1 MPSKEKYS
9 MIKREESLEYHAS
22 GRPGKIELRVTKPC
36 LTPWE
41 MRLAYLPGASYPSIE
56 IMKDPSS
63 VFRYTLRGNLVAV
76 ITNGTA
82 VPGLGDVGAA
92 AAKPMQEGV
101 AMLFKRLADIDVFD
115 LELDTRDP
123 DRFVDT
129 VRMLEPTFGGIN
141 LKDIKAPEG
150 LSIYEQ
156 LRTTMGIP
164 VFHENLY
171 SSAVVAAAALINAL
185 ELAGKRIDE
194 IRVVIC
200 GAGTVGI
207 GCARLFLRLGV
218 HAENLLVYDVHGLLH
233 PDRSDLLDCHRELA
247 RKHPASKLPD
257 GVRGADVLVGASTG
271 AVFTLEML
279 RSMNRFPLVLALAT
293 PEPEI
298 GYQEAR
304 GSRQDIIVAT
314 SSGLHPNTLT
324 DLLSF
329 PYIFRGALDVQ
340 AKSITEGMML
350 AAARALARL
359 AREEVV
365 EEVEKAYGNEHF
377 SFGPE
382 YLLPKPIDPRIL
394 IWESAG
400 VSQQAIEEKVAS
412 KPIDSKTYQ
421 ESLAAR
427 LGTGR
432 EILRGLML
440 RARQEKFRVVV
451 SEGSNETILRASR
464 ILQDEG
470 LAVPILLGREEEIR
484 KSTDRLGLDLGGVDI
499 IDPARSPRFEA
510 YTNEYFGM
518 RRRRGVI
525 RQAADERL
533 RHGDYFASMM
543 VHTGDADMMV
553 AGLSTHYVE
562 TLRTIIEVI
571 GPAQGVRRISSHHVV
586 LLAKD
591 VVIIADC
598 TVNIDPDSE
607 ELAEIALLS
616 ARTCRSLGIEPRVAM
631 LSFSNFGS
639 VDHPL
644 AKKIRRATEIAKER
658 AGELSLDG
666 EMQLLT
672 ARNESVRQEYF
683 PFAELKNNANVLVFP
698 DLQSG
703 NLTMHSLQ
711 CMGEANAIGPLLMGT
726 RLPAQFLQ
734 YGASVESV
742 VNLIAIAVVESAE
755 LRKM

>member
-1 MPSKEKYS
+1 
-9 MIKREESLEYHAS
+9 MIKQEQSLEYHAS

-41 MRLAYLPGASYPSIE
+41 MRLAYLPGATFPSSE
-56 IMKDPSS
+56 IVKDPES
-63 VFRYTLRGNLVAV
+63 VFRYTLRGNLVGV

-82 VPGLGDVGAA
+82 VPGLGDIGAV

-123 DRFVDT
+123 ERFVET

-141 LKDIKAPEG
+141 LKDIRVPEG

-156 LRTTMGIP
+156 LRTTMKIP

-171 SSAVVAAAALINAL
+171 SSAIVATAALINGL
-185 ELAGKRIDE
+185 ELAEKRVEDV
-194 IRVVIC
+194 RVIIC

-218 HAENLLVYDVHGLLH
+218 IPENLLMFDVRGLIC
-233 PDRSDLLDCHRELA
+233 PDRDDLLDCQREFARGDRATGLA
-247 RKHPASKLPD
+247 D
-257 GVRGADVLVGASTG
+257 GVKGADVLVGASTRG
-271 AVFTLEML
+271 VFTLDML
-279 RSMNRFPLVLALAT
+279 RSMRRFPLVLALAT

-298 GYQEAR
+298 GYADAK
-304 GSRQDIIVAT
+304 GCRQDIIVAT

-329 PYIFRGALDVQ
+329 PYVFRGALDVQ
-340 AKSITEGMML
+340 ARSITEGMML
-350 AAARALARL
+350 AAARSLARL
-359 AREEVV
+359 AREDVV

-394 IWESAG
+394 VWESSG
-400 VSQQAIEEKVAS
+400 VSQQAIEEKVAGR
-412 KPIDSKTYQ
+412 PVETTAHQ

-432 EILRGLML
+432 EMLRGLML
-440 RARQEKFRVVV
+440 RARQEKFRVVF
-451 SEGSNETILRASR
+451 SQGSNDTILRASR

-470 LAVPILLGREEEIR
+470 IAIPILLGREDEVR
-484 KSTDRLGLDLGGVDI
+484 KAADRLGLDPGGVDI
-499 IDPARSPRFEA
+499 VDPERSPRFES
-510 YTNEYFGM
+510 YSNEYFRM

-525 RQAADERL
+525 PAAADERL
-533 RHGDYFASMM
+533 RLRDYFASMM
-543 VHTGDADMMV
+543 VHMGEADMMI

-571 GPAQGVRRISSHHVV
+571 GPAPGVRRISSHYLVLLPKDVV
-586 LLAKD
+586 LL
-591 VVIIADC
+591 ADC
-598 TVNIDPDSE
+598 TVNIEPDSD
-607 ELAEIALLS
+607 ELAEIALLA
-616 ARTCRSLGIEPRVAM
+616 ARTSRSLGLEPCVAM
-631 LSFSNFGS
+631 LSFSNFGG

-644 AKKIRRATEIAKER
+644 SRKMRRAVELAKEK
-658 AGELSLDG
+658 AQDLSLDG
-666 EMQLLT
+666 EMQLIT
-672 ARNESVRQEYF
+672 ARDESMRKEYF
-683 PFAELKNNANVLVFP
+683 PFTDLKKDANVLVFP
-698 DLQSG
+698 DLQSA

-711 CMGEANAIGPLLMGT
+711 CMTESSAIGPLLMGT
-726 RLPAQFLQ
+726 RLPAHVLQ
-734 YGASVESV
+734 YGSSVQSV
-742 VNLIAIAVVESAE
+742 VNLVAVAVVEAAE
-755 LRKM
+755 LRTV

>member
-1 MPSKEKYS
+1 MYA
-9 MIKREESLEYHAS
+9 MIKQEQSLEYHAS

-41 MRLAYLPGASYPSIE
+41 MRLAYLPGATFPSSE
-56 IMKDPSS
+56 IVKDPEN
-63 VFRYTLRGNLVAV
+63 VFRYTLRGNLVGV

-82 VPGLGDVGAA
+82 VPGLGDIGAV

-123 DRFVDT
+123 DRFVET

-141 LKDIKAPEG
+141 LKDIRAPEG

-156 LRTTMGIP
+156 LQTTMKIP

-171 SSAVVAAAALINAL
+171 SSAIVATAALLNGL
-185 ELAGKRIDE
+185 ELAEKRVEDV
-194 IRVVIC
+194 RVIIC

-207 GCARLFLRLGV
+207 GCARLFLRHGV
-218 HAENLLVYDVHGLLH
+218 VPENLLMYDIRGLIR
-233 PDRSDLLDCHRELA
+233 PDRDDLLDCQREFARADRATGLA
-247 RKHPASKLPD
+247 D
-257 GVRGADVLVGASTG
+257 GVKGADVLVGASTRG
-271 AVFTLEML
+271 VFTLDML
-279 RSMNRFPLVLALAT
+279 RSMSRFPLVLALAT

-298 GYQEAR
+298 GYTDAK
-304 GSRQDIIVAT
+304 GCRQDIIVAT

-329 PYIFRGALDVQ
+329 PYVFRGALDVQ
-340 AKSITEGMML
+340 ARSITEGMML
-350 AAARALARL
+350 AAARSLARL
-359 AREEVV
+359 AREDVV

-394 IWESAG
+394 VWESSG
-400 VSQQAIEEKVAS
+400 VSQQAIEEKVAGR
-412 KPIDSKTYQ
+412 PVETTAHQ

-432 EILRGLML
+432 EMLRGLML
-440 RARQEKFRVVV
+440 RARQEKFRVVF
-451 SEGSNETILRASR
+451 SQGSNDTILRASR

-470 LAVPILLGREEEIR
+470 IAIPILLGREDEVR
-484 KSTDRLGLDLGGVDI
+484 KAADRLGLDLGGVDVV
-499 IDPARSPRFEA
+499 DPERSPRFES
-510 YTNEYFGM
+510 YSNEYFRM

-525 RQAADERL
+525 PAAADERL
-533 RHGDYFASMM
+533 RLRDYFASMM
-543 VHTGDADMMV
+543 VHMGEADMMI

-571 GPAQGVRRISSHHVV
+571 GPAPGVRRISSHYLVLLPKDVV
-586 LLAKD
+586 LL
-591 VVIIADC
+591 ADC
-598 TVNIDPDSE
+598 TVNIEPDSDD
-607 ELAEIALLS
+607 LAEIALLA
-616 ARTCRSLGIEPRVAM
+616 ARTSRSLGLEPCVAM
-631 LSFSNFGS
+631 LSFSNFGG

-644 AKKIRRATEIAKER
+644 SRKMRRAVELAKER
-658 AGELSLDG
+658 AHDLSLDG
-666 EMQLLT
+666 EMQLIT
-672 ARNESVRQEYF
+672 ARDESMRKEYF
-683 PFAELKNNANVLVFP
+683 PFTDLKKDANVLVFP
-698 DLQSG
+698 DLQSA

-711 CMGEANAIGPLLMGT
+711 CMTESSAIGPLLMGT
-726 RLPAQFLQ
+726 RLPAHVLQ
-734 YGASVESV
+734 YGSSVQSV
-742 VNLIAIAVVESAE
+742 VNLVAVAVVEAAE
-755 LRKM
+755 LRAM

>member
-1 MPSKEKYS
+1 MNA
-9 MIKREESLEYHAS
+9 MIQRQQSLEYHAS

-36 LTPWE
+36 LTPLE
-41 MRLAYLPGASYPSIE
+41 MRLAYLPGAAFPSSE
-56 IMKDPSS
+56 IVKDPGS
-63 VFRYTLRGNLVAV
+63 VFRYTLRGNLVGV

-82 VPGLGDVGAA
+82 VPGLGDVGAL

-123 DRFVDT
+123 DRFVET

-141 LKDIKAPEG
+141 LKDIQAPEG
-150 LSIYEQ
+150 LSIYDR
-156 LRTTMGIP
+156 LRATMGIP

-171 SSAVVAAAALINAL
+171 SSAVVATAALINGL
-185 ELAGKRIDE
+185 ELGEKRVEDV
-194 IRVVIC
+194 RVVIC

-207 GCARLFLRLGV
+207 GCARLFLLLGV
-218 HAENLLVYDVHGLLH
+218 RPANLRVYDVRGLIH
-233 PDRSDLLDCHRELA
+233 PDRGDLLECQREFA
-247 RKHPASKLPD
+247 RKDPAGSLAE
-257 GVRGADVLVGASTG
+257 GVKGADVLLGASTRG
-271 AVFTLEML
+271 VFTLEML

-298 GYQEAR
+298 EYQEAR
-304 GSRQDIIVAT
+304 GSRQDMIVAT

-340 AKSITEGMML
+340 ARSITEGMML

-359 AREEVV
+359 AREDVV

-394 IWESAG
+394 VWESSG
-400 VSQQAIEEKVAS
+400 VSQQAIEEKVAGR
-412 KPIDSKTYQ
+412 PVDSTAYR

-432 EILRGLML
+432 DMLRGLML
-440 RARQEKFRVVV
+440 RARQEKLRVVF
-451 SEGSNETILRASR
+451 SQGSNETILRASR
-464 ILQDEG
+464 IIQDEG
-470 LAVPILLGREEEIR
+470 IAVPILLGREEEIR
-484 KSTDRLGLDLGGVDI
+484 KATDRLGLDLGGVDI
-499 IDPARSPRFEA
+499 IDPERSPRFEA
-510 YTNEYFGM
+510 YSNEYFRM

-525 RQAADERL
+525 PAAADERVRL
-533 RHGDYFASMM
+533 KDYFSSMM
-543 VHTGDADMMV
+543 VHTGDADMMI

-571 GPAQGVRRISSHHVV
+571 GPAPGVRRISSHYLVLLPKDVV
-586 LLAKD
+586 LL
-591 VVIIADC
+591 ADC
-598 TVNIDPDSE
+598 TVNIEPDAE
-607 ELAEIALLS
+607 ELAEIALLA
-616 ARTCRSLGIEPRVAM
+616 ARTSRSLGLEPCVAL
-631 LSFSNFGS
+631 LSFSNFGG

-644 AKKIRRATEIAKER
+644 SRKMRRAVELAKEK
-658 AGELSLDG
+658 AEDLSLDG
-666 EMQLLT
+666 EMQLIT
-672 ARNESVRQEYF
+672 ARDESVRKEYF
-683 PFAELKNNANVLVFP
+683 PFTDLKKDANVLVFP
-698 DLQSG
+698 DLQSA

-711 CMGEANAIGPLLMGT
+711 CMAEASAIGPLLMGT
-726 RLPAQFLQ
+726 RLPAHVLQ
-734 YGASVESV
+734 YGSSVQSV
-742 VNLIAIAVVESAE
+742 VNLVAVAAVEAAE
-755 LRKM
+755 LRKA